1 MTMTDANHQAFVDL
15 IEEARRVSADV
26 GDLVAEVLDVGTT
39 RPLNRDEAQSLLTR
53 VIEVVRE
60 GAARR
65 GDRSGVAVL
74 ERDVEGFIN
83 RVVEARQ
90 AIERE
95 NAALLEAPRLELQSH
110 NGIAPRPVR
119 PNPVFHERDVPV
131 VEGFVRT
138 KDIQLWDENAR
149 IDIHLNQ
156 FEEKHGRRPEPHEL
170 LDIMIGTLRLE
181 GIGDGD
187 QFEIVALANSIRVN
201 GVRKPPIIDV
211 DGTLLDG
218 NRRITACYYILNSSE
233 FSPEEKRRAEWIQV
247 WQLTAHATDEDREA
261 VIVSL
266 NFEPDNKQDWPEYV
280 KARKVFDEWQAF
292 LALEA
297 KPNPPAARQR
307 EIKREIAR
315 KFALS
320 INEVT
325 RYIQMV
331 GLAEEFEDHHV
342 ATRGRDTFAA
352 KHKAERYFQYFDELG
367 KGKSE
372 GGIYWT
378 LNQEDAFKSL
388 VFDLLYDGK
397 FSNWNKIR
405 DLKYIFQNEDAME
418 YLRRAREEPDVETA
432 QEHVDDAIGLA
443 RARRADIRQVGAN
456 TRVRDFVKW
465 FKDLPLK
472 AFRPGEP
479 GAIDAENLVGLR
491 DVLRLVE
498 QNLDA
503 SDSSNRVSG
512 A

>member
-1 MTMTDANHQAFVDL
+1 MTHINQQAFADL
-15 IEEARRVSADV
+15 IDEARRVSADV
-26 GDLVAEVLDVGTT
+26 GDLVAEVLDAGLNQPLT
-39 RPLNRDEAQSLLTR
+39 REEARSLLTR

-65 GDRSGVAVL
+65 GDRDGVAVL
-74 ERDVEGFIN
+74 DRDIEGFID

-90 AIERE
+90 KIERE
-95 NAALLEAPRLELQSH
+95 QALRLNSPRLQLQKH
-110 NGIAPRPVR
+110 NSIEPRPVR
-119 PNPVFHERDVPV
+119 PNPVFHEREVPV
-131 VEGFVRT
+131 WEGFVRT
-138 KDIQLWDENAR
+138 KDIQLWDANAR
-149 IDIHLNQ
+149 LDIHLNQ
-156 FEEKHGRRPEPHEL
+156 FQEKHGRRPEAHEL
-170 LDIMIGTLRLE
+170 LDIMIGTLKLE
-181 GIGDGD
+181 GISDGD

-218 NRRITACYYILNSSE
+218 NRRISACYYILNSAD
-233 FSPEEKRRAEWIQV
+233 FTAEEKRRAEWIQV
-247 WQLTAHATDEDREA
+247 WQLTPHATDEDREA

-266 NFEPDNKQDWPEYV
+266 NFEPDNKQDWPQYV
-280 KARKVFDEWQAF
+280 KARKVFDEWQAL
-292 LALEA
+292 LALEP
-297 KPNPPAARQR
+297 KPNPPAAKQT
-307 EIKREIAR
+307 EMKRAIAR

-320 INEVT
+320 VNEVT

-331 GLAEEFEDHHV
+331 GLAQEFEDHHIS
-342 ATRGRDTFAA
+342 TRGQDTFAA

-432 QEHVDDAIGLA
+432 QDHVDDAIGLA

-465 FKDLPLK
+465 FKDLPVK
-472 AFRPGEP
+472 TFKPGEP
-479 GAIDAENLVGLR
+479 GAIDPENLAGLR
-491 DVLRLVE
+491 DVLSLVE
-498 QNLDA
+498 LNLGTADGHDEA
-503 SDSSNRVSG
+503 SH